1 MQIEQLINN
10 GNVVEIQQTI
20 RNGEIGVE
28 DLIQAYLG
36 RIEQFDDRI
45 NAVIAITPGV
55 LDESRVKDAQI
66 QSGEKLPFLF
76 GLSVLVKDNIETKD
90 LPTTAGSLALAQNY
104 TYRDAPII
112 ANLRA
117 EGAIILGKT
126 NLSEWANFR
135 SKRSSSGW
143 SAVGGQTR
151 NPYDVNRSPCG
162 SSSGSGASVAARFAP
177 FSIGTETDGSV
188 VCPANV
194 NGLVGIKPTVGL
206 LPQDHI
212 IPISHSQDT
221 AGPMAVNVESAA
233 MLLSALAGNKN
244 FHQDLAVSALAGK
257 RLGVVSSATR
267 YHEGVDEVFAEV
279 LKKLEQVGA
288 VLIEDLTL
296 EPHYKEFSRDALDIL
311 LYEFK
316 HNLNRYLAGLPNE
329 LASLTLDQ
337 LISFNSDQASAE
349 MAFFPQDL
357 FERSQDTGGLKTDRY
372 KEAISRAQAET
383 KQSIDALL
391 IDHNLDALIAPS
403 GGVAWSIDQIN
414 GDRSLGGFSTYPAV
428 SGYPHLTLPIGTLHG
443 LPVGMSL
450 VAAKNQDAQIIA
462 IAYQVEN
469 VLDLNLQPEGFD
481 GPG

>member
-1 MQIEQLINN
+1 MRIEQLINK
-10 GNVVEIQQTI
+10 GNTADIQRAI
-20 RNGEIGVE
+20 HAGEISVE
-28 DLIQAYLG
+28 DLVQAYHG
-36 RIEQFDDRI
+36 RIEQFDDKI

-55 LDESRVKDAQI
+55 LDEAREKDARI
-66 QSGEKLPFLF
+66 KSGAELPFLF
-76 GLSVLVKDNIETKD
+76 GLPVLVKDNIETKD

-104 TYRDAPII
+104 TNRDAPII

-135 SKRSSSGW
+135 SRRSSSGW

-177 FSIGTETDGSV
+177 FSIGTETNGSV
-188 VCPANV
+188 ICPSNV

-212 IPISHSQDT
+212 VPISHSQDT

-233 MLLSALAGNKN
+233 MLLSALAGDKK
-244 FHQDLAVSALAGK
+244 FHQDLAGSSLAGK
-257 RLGVVSSATR
+257 RLGVVRSATG
-267 YHEGVDEVFAEV
+267 YHEGVDEVFGEL
-279 LKKLEQVGA
+279 LKKLGQSGV
-288 VLIEDLTL
+288 VLVEDLTL
-296 EPHYKEFSRDALDIL
+296 IPGYKEFRRDVLDIL

-316 HNLNRYLAGLPNE
+316 HDLNQYLAGLPNE
-329 LASLTLDQ
+329 LAGLTLEQ
-337 LISFNSDQASAE
+337 LIAFNSEQASAE

-357 FERSQDTGGLKTDRY
+357 FESSQATEGLTTDRY
-372 KEAISRAQAET
+372 KEAVARAQAET

-391 IDHNLDALIAPS
+391 TDHKLDALIAPS

-414 GDRSLGGFSTYPAV
+414 GDRSLGEFSTYPAI
-428 SGYPHLTLPIGTLHG
+428 SGYPHLTLPMGTLHG
-443 LPVGMSL
+443 LPVGVSV
-450 VAAKNQDAQIIA
+450 VATKNQDAQIIA
-462 IAYQVEN
+462 IAYQVEH
-469 VLDLNLQPEGFD
+469 VVDLNLKPDGFD
-481 GPG
+481 WAE

>member
-1 MQIEQLINN
+1 MRIEQLINN
-10 GNVVEIQQTI
+10 SNVAEIQKAI
-20 RNGEIGVE
+20 RAGEIGVE
-28 DLIQAYLG
+28 DLVQAYLG
-36 RIEQFDDRI
+36 RIEQFDGKI

-55 LDESRVKDAQI
+55 LDEAREKDARI
-66 QSGEKLPFLF
+66 KSGEELPFLF
-76 GLSVLVKDNIETKD
+76 GVPVLVKDNIETKD
-90 LPTTAGSLALAQNY
+90 LPTTAGSLALTQNS
-104 TYRDAPII
+104 TNRDAPII

-117 EGAIILGKT
+117 KGAIIFGKT

-135 SKRSSSGW
+135 SIRSSSGW

-177 FSIGTETDGSV
+177 FSIGTETNGSV
-188 VCPANV
+188 ICPANV
-194 NGLVGIKPTVGL
+194 NGLVGIKPTIGL
-206 LPQDHI
+206 LTQDHI
-212 IPISHSQDT
+212 VPISHSQDT

-233 MLLSALAGNKN
+233 MLLSALAGDKK
-244 FHQDLAVSALAGK
+244 FHQDLPVSGLAGK
-257 RLGVVSSATR
+257 RLGVISSATG
-267 YHEGVDEVFAEV
+267 YHDGVDEVFAEV
-279 LKKLEQVGA
+279 LKKLEQSGA
-288 VLIEDLTL
+288 VLVEDLTL
-296 EPHYKEFSRDALDIL
+296 KPSYKEFRRDVLDIL

-316 HNLNRYLAGLPNE
+316 HDLNRYLAGLPNE
-329 LASLTLDQ
+329 LAGLTLEK
-337 LISFNSDQASAE
+337 LISFNSEQASAE

-357 FERSQDTGGLKTDRY
+357 FEKSQATEGLMTDRY

-391 IDHNLDALIAPS
+391 TDHKLDALIAPS

-428 SGYPHLTLPIGTLHG
+428 SGYPHLTLPMGTLHG
-443 LPVGMSL
+443 LPVGVSL

-469 VLDLNLQPEGFD
+469 ILDLNLKPEGFD
-481 GPG
+481 RPE